1 MTFIF
6 VSQLLLLLLLLYNI
20 VYYYKYN
27 IIMILQFI
35 CFIITTITIGIISVC
50 ICTDALWGIIP
61 IAGRMMTAICIYMYL
76 YLCIYIYISIYII
89 YIMNTHIYSYY
100 KYSTHIYI
108 YISTYM
114 KIYISILTVEP
125 TARPPLRGT
134 AARRGARRW
143 RRPCGAS

>member
-76 YLCIYIYISIYII
+76 YLCIYIYQSISSISWIHTYI
-89 YIMNTHIYSYY
+89 HIINIVH
-100 KYSTHIYI
+100 TYI

-134 AARRGARRW
+134 AAQRGARRG
-143 RRPCGAS
+143 RRPCGTS